1 MILYFL
7 LVLIIILIAIAS
19 FAAREAQKKALLTAQ
34 TLEQMEEKYD
44 LFVNAC
50 LVDNP
55 LEKYNLQVDPIQL
68 SKDALLHLDKEIKQ
82 ITSLLNAGTRSIVRI
97 NYVAKF
103 FPNLIDL
110 IESYYRINQKN
121 NAVFAASFEI
131 QQLKNALLDAINADV
146 QKRLLQLNIGNP

>member
-1 MILYFL
+1 MILYLL
-7 LVLIIILIAIAS
+7 LVLIVILIAIAS
-19 FAAREAQKKALLTAQ
+19 FAAKDAQKKAILTAQ

-44 LFVNAC
+44 LFINAC

-68 SKDALLHLDKEIKQ
+68 SNDALLHLDKEIKQ
-82 ITSLLNAGTRSIVRI
+82 IISLLNTGTRSIVQI
-97 NYVAKF
+97 NYVANF

-121 NAVFAASFEI
+121 NTIFTAKFEI

-146 QKRLLQLNIGNP
+146 QKRLLLLNIGNL